1 MCLAK
6 DKSYAKNFLI
16 IFGKIISLQKNSLK
30 YMLSR
35 RHLRIKALQSL
46 YAFMQSHNDRLDYG
60 EKELLRSLDKL
71 YEIYIYQLSLLVEIV
86 DYAKKRIEENSRKFY
101 PTEEDKNPNTRF
113 VDNRFIRQLADNKSY
128 KTYVDKYKISWAD
141 EEEMI
146 RKLYIRIRETKYY
159 KEYMSSPDCSYTDD
173 KEVIIKIVKKVISES
188 DSLHYY
194 FEEKNIYWADDF
206 YTANYLVI
214 KTIKGFEENQSELTP
229 LPSLFKNDN
238 NEDKEFLI
246 NLFRKV
252 ILRSDEYFK
261 MIEGKVKNWESD
273 RLAVMDILLLK
284 MALAELL
291 EFPSI
296 PIKVTLNEYIE
307 LSKMFSTPKSKVFV
321 NGILDKMISELKRNN
336 EIKKTGRGLLE
347 N

>member
-1 MCLAK
+1 
-6 DKSYAKNFLI
+6 
-16 IFGKIISLQKNSLK
+16 
-30 YMLSR
+30 
-35 RHLRIKALQSL
+35 
-46 YAFMQSHNDRLDYG
+46 MQSHNDRLDYG

-101 PTEEDKNPNTRF
+101 PTKEDLNPNTRF
-113 VDNRFIRQLADNKSY
+113 VDNRFIRQLTVNKSY
-128 KTYVDKYKISWAD
+128 NAYIDKYKISWVD

-146 RKLYIRIRETKYY
+146 RKLYIELRNSKFY
-159 KEYMSSPDCSYTDD
+159 KEYMEGPDSSYDID
-173 KEVIIKIVKKVISES
+173 KDFVIKIIKKIISES
-188 DSLHYY
+188 DSLHFFY
-194 FEEKNIYWADDF
+194 EEKSIYWADDF

-214 KTIKGFEENQSELTP
+214 KTIKGFNEKQNELTP
-229 LPSLFKNDN
+229 LPTLFKNNSD
-238 NEDKEFLI
+238 EDKQFLV

-252 ILRSDEYFK
+252 VLRSDEYFK

-296 PIKVTLNEYIE
+296 PVKVTLNEYIE
-307 LSKMFSTPKSKVFV
+307 LSKMFSTPKSKVFI

>member
-1 MCLAK
+1 
-6 DKSYAKNFLI
+6 
-16 IFGKIISLQKNSLK
+16 
-30 YMLSR
+30 
-35 RHLRIKALQSL
+35 
-46 YAFMQSHNDRLDYG
+46 
-60 EKELLRSLDKL
+60 
-71 YEIYIYQLSLLVEIV
+71 V

-101 PTEEDKNPNTRF
+101 PTKEDLNPNTRF
-113 VDNRFIRQLADNKSY
+113 VDNRFIRQLTVNKSY
-128 KTYVDKYKISWAD
+128 NAYIDKYKISWVD

-146 RKLYIRIRETKYY
+146 RKLYIELRNSKFY
-159 KEYMSSPDCSYTDD
+159 KEYMEGPDSSYDVD
-173 KEVIIKIVKKVISES
+173 KDFVIKIIKKIISES
-188 DSLHYY
+188 DSLHFFY
-194 FEEKNIYWADDF
+194 EEKSIYWADDF

-214 KTIKGFEENQSELTP
+214 KTIKGFNEKQNELTP
-229 LPSLFKNDN
+229 LPTLFKNNSD
-238 NEDKEFLI
+238 EDKQFLV

-252 ILRSDEYFK
+252 VLRSDEYFK

-296 PIKVTLNEYIE
+296 PVKVTLNEYIE
-307 LSKMFSTPKSKVFV
+307 LSKMFSTPKSKVFI
-321 NGILDKMISELKRNN
+321 NGILDKMISELKKNN

>member
-1 MCLAK
+1 
-6 DKSYAKNFLI
+6 
-16 IFGKIISLQKNSLK
+16 
-30 YMLSR
+30 
-35 RHLRIKALQSL
+35 
-46 YAFMQSHNDRLDYG
+46 
-60 EKELLRSLDKL
+60 
-71 YEIYIYQLSLLVEIV
+71 V

-101 PTEEDKNPNTRF
+101 PTEEDLNPNTRF
-113 VDNRFIRQLADNKSY
+113 VDNRVIRQLTENKSY
-128 KTYVDKYKISWAD
+128 NIYVDKYKISWVD

-146 RKLYIRIRETKYY
+146 RKLFIEVRDSKYFR
-159 KEYMSSPDCSYTDD
+159 EYMNSPECSYEDD
-173 KEVIIKIVKKVISES
+173 KEILIKIVKKIISES
-188 DSLHYY
+188 DSLHFYY
-194 FEEKNIYWADDF
+194 EEKNIYWADDF

-214 KTIKGFEENQSELTP
+214 KTIKGFDKRQNELTP
-229 LPSLFKNDN
+229 LPTLFKNNSD
-238 NEDKEFLI
+238 EDREFLI

-252 ILRSDEYFK
+252 ILRSDEYFT
-261 MIEGKVKNWESD
+261 MIEKKVKNWESD

-307 LSKMFSTPKSKVFV
+307 LSKMFSTPKSKVFI

>member
-1 MCLAK
+1 
-6 DKSYAKNFLI
+6 
-16 IFGKIISLQKNSLK
+16 
-30 YMLSR
+30 MLSR

-46 YAFMQSHNDRLDYG
+46 YAFIQSHNDRLDYG

-101 PTEEDKNPNTRF
+101 PTEEDLNPNTRF
-113 VDNRFIRQLADNKSY
+113 VDNRVIRQLTENKSY
-128 KTYVDKYKISWAD
+128 NIYVDKYKISWVD

-146 RKLYIRIRETKYY
+146 RKLFIEVRDSKYFR
-159 KEYMSSPDCSYTDD
+159 EYMNSPECSYEDD
-173 KEVIIKIVKKVISES
+173 KEILIKIVKKIISES
-188 DSLHYY
+188 DSLHFYY
-194 FEEKNIYWADDF
+194 EEKNIYWADDF

-214 KTIKGFEENQSELTP
+214 KTIKGFDKRQNELTP
-229 LPSLFKNDN
+229 LPTLFKNNSD
-238 NEDKEFLI
+238 EDREFLI

-252 ILRSDEYFK
+252 ILRSDEYFT
-261 MIEGKVKNWESD
+261 MIEKKVKNWESD

-307 LSKMFSTPKSKVFV
+307 LSKMFSTPKSKVFI

>member
-1 MCLAK
+1 
-6 DKSYAKNFLI
+6 
-16 IFGKIISLQKNSLK
+16 
-30 YMLSR
+30 MLSR

-101 PTEEDKNPNTRF
+101 PTKEDLNPNTRF
-113 VDNRFIRQLADNKSY
+113 VDNRFIRQLTVNKSY
-128 KTYVDKYKISWAD
+128 NAYIDKYKISWVD

-146 RKLYIRIRETKYY
+146 RKLYIELRNSKFY
-159 KEYMSSPDCSYTDD
+159 KEYMEGPDSSYDID
-173 KEVIIKIVKKVISES
+173 KDFVIKIIKKIISES
-188 DSLHYY
+188 DSLHFFY
-194 FEEKNIYWADDF
+194 EEKSIYWADDF

-214 KTIKGFEENQSELTP
+214 KTIKGFNEKQNELTP
-229 LPSLFKNDN
+229 LPTLFKNNSD
-238 NEDKEFLI
+238 EDKQFLV

-252 ILRSDEYFK
+252 VLRSDEYFK

-296 PIKVTLNEYIE
+296 PVKVTLNEYIE
-307 LSKMFSTPKSKVFV
+307 LSKMFSTPKSKVFI

>member
-1 MCLAK
+1 
-6 DKSYAKNFLI
+6 
-16 IFGKIISLQKNSLK
+16 
-30 YMLSR
+30 MLSR

-71 YEIYIYQLSLLVEIV
+71 YEIYIYQLSLLVEIT

-101 PTEEDKNPNTRF
+101 PTKEDLNPNTRF
-113 VDNRFIRQLADNKSY
+113 VDNRFINMLSDNRSY
-128 KTYVDKYKISWAD
+128 NAYIEKYKISWAD

-146 RKLYIRIRETKYY
+146 RKLFIKIRDSKFY
-159 KEYMSSPDCSYTDD
+159 KDYMDDPDSSFEKD
-173 KEVIIKIVKKVISES
+173 KDFIIKIVKKVISES
-188 DSLHYY
+188 DSLHFYY
-194 FEEKNIYWADDF
+194 EERNIYWADDF

-214 KTIKGFEENQSELTP
+214 KTIKGFQERQDELTP
-229 LPSLFKNDN
+229 LPTLFKNDSD
-238 NEDKEFLI
+238 EDKEFVV

-252 ILRSDEYFK
+252 ILRSDEYFE

-296 PIKVTLNEYIE
+296 PVKVTLNEYIE
-307 LSKMFSTPKSKVFV
+307 LSKMFSTPKSKVFI
-321 NGILDKMISELKRNN
+321 NGILDKMISDLKRKN

>member
-1 MCLAK
+1 
-6 DKSYAKNFLI
+6 
-16 IFGKIISLQKNSLK
+16 
-30 YMLSR
+30 MLSR
-35 RHLRIKALQSL
+35 RHLRIKVLQSL

-101 PTEEDKNPNTRF
+101 PTKEDLNPNTRF
-113 VDNRFIRQLADNKSY
+113 VDNRFIRQLTVNKSY
-128 KTYVDKYKISWAD
+128 NAYVDKYKVSWVD

-146 RKLYIRIRETKYY
+146 RKLYIELRSSKFY
-159 KEYMSSPDCSYTDD
+159 KEYMEGPDTSYDID
-173 KEVIIKIVKKVISES
+173 KDFVIKIIKKIISES
-188 DSLHYY
+188 DSLHFYY
-194 FEEKNIYWADDF
+194 EEKSIYWADDF

-214 KTIKGFEENQSELTP
+214 KTIKGFNEKQNELTP
-229 LPSLFKNDN
+229 LPTLFKNNSD
-238 NEDKEFLI
+238 EDKQFLV

-296 PIKVTLNEYIE
+296 PVKVTLNEYIE
-307 LSKMFSTPKSKVFV
+307 LSKMFSTPKSKVFI